1 MSLNSGILT
10 YGKENISYRV
20 FYVGRK
26 TLEIAVHPDGSVVI
40 KAPLGSEYEE
50 VRKIVAK
57 RARWIKR
64 QLDYFAQFNPRT
76 PQRQYIGGETHLYL
90 GRQYRLKIVTGDKD
104 EIKLTRG
111 YFRVTVKENPAY
123 EKVEKLLEDWYLEKA
138 AEKFGES
145 FERCWPH
152 FGKHLL
158 AKPRM
163 RIRRMKKRWG
173 SLSKSGTL
181 TLNADL
187 IRAPKE
193 CIDYVVTHELCHL
206 RYHDHSPA
214 FFQLLEKIMPDWE
227 KRKHKMELALV

>member
-10 YGKENISYRV
+10 YGKKDISYRV
-20 FYVGRK
+20 FYVDRK

-40 KAPLGSEYEE
+40 KAPLGTEYEE
-50 VRKIVAK
+50 VRKIIVK

-104 EIKLTRG
+104 EIKLTKG

-123 EKVEKLLEDWYLEKA
+123 EKVKKLLEDWYLEKA
-138 AEKFGES
+138 ADKFGES

-152 FGKHLL
+152 FGKHFLS
-158 AKPRM
+158 KPRI

-173 SLSKSGTL
+173 SLSKNGTL

-206 RYHDHSPA
+206 QYHDHSPA
-214 FFQLLEKIMPDWE
+214 FYQLLEKIMPDWE